1 MSQQSRR
8 RDRVRVHCPVS
19 GTASTPAPRHILLL
33 SPDQIRTF
41 ARRWALILVA
51 VGAGV
56 VVAFLL
62 QDPAAA
68 HGRHDG
74 SGGERG
80 QQASVLVERV
90 VRLGLGE
97 ASERRRQQVTAVVEG
112 RPDAPARVSRV
123 VSPADV
129 RPPAASPRSD
139 ARSSRSAPLP
149 RVGQDVARDG
159 ERLLRPPSKTA
170 VGARHRPVGTSGK
183 VPLGVD
189 AVRGP
194 RLAVPPVVTSTVGLV
209 ADRSSHVVHA
219 VLGPTV
225 GPAVV
230 VLGRV
235 VDVALGEVVVPAS
248 PRLPARAAPAR
259 VPVPAWPVPV
269 CAPVAVSDAA
279 GQAVSASPVPPMVVP
294 VRVVPVPVAEV
305 FAGGAVSG
313 VASAARGAGPS
324 GLTPAGVGAPVWPVA
339 PGGPVAP
346 ADQDAVG
353 ASDRSPPG
361 SGVGFGVARPSP
373 GLAGRVFDVVP
384 LVVAAGFPSV
394 SARPG

>member
-1 MSQQSRR
+1 M
-8 RDRVRVHCPVS
+8 HCPVS
-19 GTASTPAPRHILLL
+19 GTASTSAPRHNSLL
-33 SPDQIRTF
+33 SPGLIRTL
-41 ARRWALILVA
+41 ARRWALILAA
-51 VGAGV
+51 VGAGF

-80 QQASVLVERV
+80 QQAGVLVERV
-90 VRLGLGE
+90 VRFGLGE
-97 ASERRRQQVTAVVEG
+97 APERGRQQVTAVVEG

-129 RPPAASPRSD
+129 RPPVASPRPD
-139 ARSSRSAPLP
+139 ARASRSTPLP
-149 RVGQDVARDG
+149 RVDQDAARLSD
-159 ERLLRPPSKTA
+159 PPAKTA
-170 VGARHRPVGTSGK
+170 VGARLRPVDTSGK
-183 VPLGVD
+183 APIGVD
-189 AVRGP
+189 AVRNP

-225 GPAVV
+225 GPVVV

-248 PRLPARAAPAR
+248 GRLPAPA
-259 VPVPAWPVPV
+259 PVPAPERPVPGCV
-269 CAPVAVSDAA
+269 PVAVSDAA
-279 GQAVSASPVPPMVVP
+279 GQAVAASLVRPMVVP
-294 VRVVPVPVAEV
+294 VRVVSPPAAEV

-313 VASAARGAGPS
+313 AASAARGAGWS
-324 GLTPAGVGAPVWPVA
+324 GLTRAKVGGPVWPVA
-339 PGGPVAP
+339 PAGPVAP

-353 ASDRSPPG
+353 ASDRPPPG
-361 SGVGFGVARPSP
+361 PGAGFAVARPSP
-373 GLAGRVFDVVP
+373 ACSAQVFDVVP

>member
-1 MSQQSRR
+1 M
-8 RDRVRVHCPVS
+8 HCPVS

-33 SPDQIRTF
+33 SPDQIRTL
-41 ARRWALILVA
+41 ARRWALILAA
-51 VGAGV
+51 VGAGF

-74 SGGERG
+74 SGGERH
-80 QQASVLVERV
+80 QQAGVLVERV

-97 ASERRRQQVTAVVEG
+97 APERRRQQVTAVVEG
-112 RPDAPARVSRV
+112 RPDVPARVSRV

-129 RPPAASPRSD
+129 RPPVSSPRPG

-149 RVGQDVARDG
+149 RVDQDVVRGAARDG
-159 ERLLRPPSKTA
+159 ERLLRPSSETDG
-170 VGARHRPVGTSGK
+170 GARHRPAGTSGK
-183 VPLGVD
+183 VPIGVD
-189 AVRGP
+189 AVRDP
-194 RLAVPPVVTSTVGLV
+194 RLAVLPVVTSTVGLV
-209 ADRSSHVVHA
+209 ADRSSHAVHA

-225 GPAVV
+225 GPVVV

-248 PRLPARAAPAR
+248 PRLPAPA
-259 VPVPAWPVPV
+259 PVPAPERPAPG

-279 GQAVSASPVPPMVVP
+279 GQAVSASPVRPMVAP
-294 VRVVPVPVAEV
+294 VRVVSSPAAEV

-313 VASAARGAGPS
+313 AASAARGAGLS
-324 GLTPAGVGAPVWPVA
+324 GLTAARVGGPVWPVA
-339 PGGPVAP
+339 PAGPVLP
-346 ADQDAVG
+346 VDQDAVG
-353 ASDRSPPG
+353 AGDRSPPG
-361 SGVGFGVARPSP
+361 PGSGFAVARPSP
-373 GLAGRVFDVVP
+373 TCSEQVFDVVP

-394 SARPG
+394 GARPG